1 MSSVVNANK
10 KEKTLQKEPWYRDGL
25 RFGCKQCGG
34 CCGGEP
40 GYVWVTEEE
49 IAAMAKELGFSK
61 FEFENAFV
69 RLIRGKKKSLIERSN
84 GDCVLFDEKKR
95 GCTVYKSRPVQC
107 RTWPFWDQNIDRP
120 SSWEKTAKFCRGCNN
135 PDGKLYTLEE
145 IEEERGK
152 KF

>member
-1 MSSVVNANK
+1 
-10 KEKTLQKEPWYRDGL
+10 LQKEPWYRDGL

-40 GYVWVTEEE
+40 GYVWVTDEE

-120 SSWEKTAKFCRGCNN
+120 SSWEKTAKFCRGCDN